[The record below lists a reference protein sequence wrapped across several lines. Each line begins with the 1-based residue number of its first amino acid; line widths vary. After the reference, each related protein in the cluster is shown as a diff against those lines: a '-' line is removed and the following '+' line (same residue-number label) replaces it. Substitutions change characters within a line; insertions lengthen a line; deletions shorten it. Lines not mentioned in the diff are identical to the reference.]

1 MNLGSFQPGAASSP
15 SSQIEISVRCSN
27 LADRDLTSK
36 SDPTC
41 ILLVP
46 KSAQKNDWAEYGRT
60 EKILDS
66 LDPHW
71 QTKFVIDYRFEE
83 RQMLR
88 FAIYDIDSDRLS
100 KLSDH
105 DSLGHLDCSLGE
117 VVAAQSK
124 GFSKKLSKG
133 SGMIHLQAEELSPN
147 RETVILEFS
156 ARKLDNKDF
165 FGKSDPFLEISRA
178 NENNQFSV
186 VHRTEVVDND
196 LNPTWK
202 PFVKEARALCN
213 GDYNRTLKVD
223 VYDMD
228 NDGSHDLIGTFQTN
242 LQRLAK
248 GPGPENLYEVINE
261 KKQQKKGSKY
271 TNSGTV
277 QLKSI
282 RIESNPTFLDFIQSG
297 LQVNFTVAIDFTG
310 SNGNPKSPQSLHYQ
324 DPSGRPNQYVTA
336 INSVGGIV
344 QDYDSDKMFP
354 SLGFGARVPPTG
366 IVSHEFFL
374 TLDPAR
380 PFCAGVDGI
389 VSAYYNS
396 LNTVQLY
403 GPTNFAPVINHVAN
417 FAAAHQ
423 AEASNYFVLLILT
436 DGIITDFDDTKRALV
451 GASSLPMSVII
462 VGIGDE
468 DFAAMDILDG
478 DQHRLQ
484 YQGQVAKRDIVQF
497 VEMRKF
503 VSREGGWNKELLAKA
518 VLAEI
523 PGQVTGWMKMKGFVP
538 KVIG

>member
-1 MNLGSFQPGAASSP
+1 MNLGSFQPGGSSSP
-15 SSQIEISVRCSN
+15 SSQIEISVRCSG

-46 KSAQKNDWAEYGRT
+46 KTARNNDWAEFGRT

-88 FAIYDIDSDRLS
+88 FAVYDIDSDRLS
-100 KLSDH
+100 NLSDH
-105 DSLGHLDCSLGE
+105 DSLGHLECSLGE

-124 GFSKKLSKG
+124 GFSKKLTKG

-165 FGKSDPFLEISRA
+165 FGKSDPYLEISRA

-186 VHRTEVVDND
+186 VHRTEVIQND

-213 GDYNRTLKVD
+213 GDYNRTLRVD

-228 NDGSHDLIGTFQTN
+228 NDGSHDLIGSFETN

-261 KKQQKKGSKY
+261 KKRQKKGSKY

-282 RIESNPTFLDFIQSG
+282 KIESNPTFLDFIQGG

-354 SLGFGARVPPTG
+354 ALGFGARVPPSG
-366 IVSHEFFL
+366 QVSHEFFL
-374 TLDPAR
+374 TLDQTR
-380 PFCAGVDGI
+380 PFCAGVEGI

-423 AEASNYFVLLILT
+423 SEATNYFVLLILT

-478 DQHRLQ
+478 DQNRLQ

-497 VEMRKF
+497 VEMGKF

-538 KVIG
+538 KAMG

>member
-202 PFVKEARALCN
+202 PFVKEVRALCN

-366 IVSHEFFL
+366 MVSHEFFL

>member
-1 MNLGSFQPGAASSP
+1 MNPGSFQPGAASSP

-261 KKQQKKGSKY
+261 KKRQKKGSKY

-538 KVIG
+538 KIIG

>member
-1 MNLGSFQPGAASSP
+1 MNPGSFQPGAASSP

-88 FAIYDIDSDRLS
+88 FAIYDIDSDRLN

-242 LQRLAK
+242 LHRLAK

>member
-1 MNLGSFQPGAASSP
+1 MNPGSFQPGAASSP

-261 KKQQKKGSKY
+261 KKRQKKGSKY

>member
-366 IVSHEFFL
+366 MVSHEFFL

>member
-1 MNLGSFQPGAASSP
+1 MNLGSFQPGGSSSP
-15 SSQIEISVRCSN
+15 SSQIEISVRCSS

-36 SDPTC
+36 SDPAC

-46 KSAQKNDWAEYGRT
+46 KTAQKDDWAEFGRT
-60 EKILDS
+60 EKIRDS

-71 QTKFVIDYRFEE
+71 QTKFVMDYRFEE

-88 FAIYDIDSDRLS
+88 FAVYDIDSDRLS
-100 KLSDH
+100 NLSDH

-124 GFSKKLSKG
+124 GFSKKLAKG

-147 RETVILEFS
+147 RETVVLEFS
-156 ARKLDNKDF
+156 AMKLDNKDF

-186 VHRTEVVDND
+186 VHRTEVIQND
-196 LNPTWK
+196 LNPTWR

-213 GDYNRTLKVD
+213 GDYNRTLRFD

-228 NDGSHDLIGTFQTN
+228 NDGSHDLIGSFQTN
-242 LQRLAK
+242 LQRLSK

-261 KKQQKKGSKY
+261 KKRQKKGSKY

-282 RIESNPTFLDFIQSG
+282 KIELNPTFLDFIRGG
-297 LQVNFTVAIDFTG
+297 LQVNFTVAVDFTG
-310 SNGNPKSPQSLHYQ
+310 SNGNPKSPQSLHFQ

-336 INSVGGIV
+336 INAVGGIV

-354 SLGFGARVPPTG
+354 ALGFGARVPPNG
-366 IVSHEFFL
+366 AVSHEFFL
-374 TLDPAR
+374 TLNPST

-423 AEASNYFVLLILT
+423 GEASNYFVLLILT

-478 DQHRLQ
+478 DQNRLQ

-503 VSREGGWNKELLAKA
+503 VSREGGWNRELLAKA

>member
-71 QTKFVIDYRFEE
+71 QKKFVIDYRFEE

-261 KKQQKKGSKY
+261 KKRQKKGSKY

>member
-1 MNLGSFQPGAASSP
+1 MNPGSFQPGAASSP

-88 FAIYDIDSDRLS
+88 FAIYDIDSDRLN

-261 KKQQKKGSKY
+261 KKRQKKGSKY

>member
-1 MNLGSFQPGAASSP
+1 MNPGSFQPGAASSP

-88 FAIYDIDSDRLS
+88 FAIYDIDSDRLN

-261 KKQQKKGSKY
+261 KKRQKKGSKY

-277 QLKSI
+277 HLKSI

-366 IVSHEFFL
+366 VVSHEFFL

-503 VSREGGWNKELLAKA
+503 VSQEGGWNKELLAKA

>member
-261 KKQQKKGSKY
+261 KKRQKKGSKY

-310 SNGNPKSPQSLHYQ
+310 SNGNPQSTQSLHYQ

>member
-196 LNPTWK
+196 LNPAWK

-261 KKQQKKGSKY
+261 KKRQKKGSKY

>member
-1 MNLGSFQPGAASSP
+1 MNPGSFQPGAASSP

-88 FAIYDIDSDRLS
+88 FAIYDIDSDRLN

>member
-1 MNLGSFQPGAASSP
+1 MNPGSFQPGAASSP

-248 GPGPENLYEVINE
+248 GPGPENLYEVMNE
-261 KKQQKKGSKY
+261 KKRQKKGSKY

-538 KVIG
+538 KIIG

>member
-366 IVSHEFFL
+366 MVSHEFFL

-538 KVIG
+538 KIIG

>member
-1 MNLGSFQPGAASSP
+1 MNPGSFQPGAASSP

-366 IVSHEFFL
+366 MVSHEFFL

>member
-1 MNLGSFQPGAASSP
+1 MNLGSFQPGGASSP
-15 SSQIEISVRCSN
+15 SSQIEISVRCSG

-46 KSAQKNDWAEYGRT
+46 KSARNNDWAEFGRT

-88 FAIYDIDSDRLS
+88 FAVYDIDSDRLS
-100 KLSDH
+100 NLSDH
-105 DSLGHLDCSLGE
+105 DSLGHLECSLGE

-124 GFSKKLSKG
+124 GFSKKLTKG
-133 SGMIHLQAEELSPN
+133 SGTIYLQAEELSPN

-156 ARKLDNKDF
+156 AKKLDNKDF
-165 FGKSDPFLEISRA
+165 FGKSDPYLEISRA

-186 VHRTEVVDND
+186 VHRTEVIQND
-196 LNPTWK
+196 LNPAWK

-213 GDYNRTLKVD
+213 GDYNRTLRVD

-228 NDGSHDLIGTFQTN
+228 NDGSHDLIGSFQTN

-261 KKQQKKGSKY
+261 KKRQKKGSKY

-277 QLKSI
+277 QLNSI
-282 RIESNPTFLDFIQSG
+282 KIESNPTFLDFIQGG

-354 SLGFGARVPPTG
+354 ALGFGARVPPSG
-366 IVSHEFFL
+366 QVSHEFFL
-374 TLDPAR
+374 TLDPTR
-380 PFCAGVDGI
+380 PFCAGVEGI

-423 AEASNYFVLLILT
+423 SEATNYFVLLILT

-478 DQHRLQ
+478 DQNRLQ

-523 PGQVTGWMKMKGFVP
+523 PGQLTGWMKMKGFVP
-538 KVIG
+538 KVMG

>member
-1 MNLGSFQPGAASSP
+1 MNPGSFQPGAASSP

-261 KKQQKKGSKY
+261 KKRQKKGSKY

-366 IVSHEFFL
+366 VVSHEFFL

-538 KVIG
+538 KVIS

>member
-1 MNLGSFQPGAASSP
+1 MNPGSFQPGAASSP

-88 FAIYDIDSDRLS
+88 FAIYDIDSDRLN

-242 LQRLAK
+242 LHRLAK

-261 KKQQKKGSKY
+261 KKRQKKGSKY

-366 IVSHEFFL
+366 VVSHEFFL

>member
-1 MNLGSFQPGAASSP
+1 MNPGSFQPGAASSP

-133 SGMIHLQAEELSPN
+133 SGMIHLLAEELSPN

-261 KKQQKKGSKY
+261 KKRQKKGSKY

-366 IVSHEFFL
+366 VVSHEFFL

>member
-1 MNLGSFQPGAASSP
+1 MNPGSFQPGAASSP

-261 KKQQKKGSKY
+261 KKRQKKGSKY

-366 IVSHEFFL
+366 VVSHEFFL

-538 KVIG
+538 KIIG

>member
-1 MNLGSFQPGAASSP
+1 MNPGSFQPGAASSP

-261 KKQQKKGSKY
+261 KKRQKKGSKY

-366 IVSHEFFL
+366 MVSHEFFL